1 MDRKTIV
8 RDLIELRRPLNA
20 TILDLKQFPWDCEAP
35 LVALE
40 ERHFASVLCRYR
52 DNELNSSD
60 VEMWA
65 SAIEL
70 RDDID
75 YDPDSAAGRLLHE
88 LANPLLT
95 LPLTSVRAAELLEF
109 ISQKSL

>member
-1 MDRKTIV
+1 
-8 RDLIELRRPLNA
+8 
-20 TILDLKQFPWDCEAP
+20 
-35 LVALE
+35 
-40 ERHFASVLCRYR
+40 
-52 DNELNSSD
+52 
-60 VEMWA
+60 MWA